1 MSLTIKVTTSYIL
14 FSPTNSYFSSASF
27 LSSYKSF
34 ISGSSLWSLE
44 IIFTITCISSLPP
57 PVSNTVLWLLSFTKR
72 SYLTW
77 CGLLGAELDGR
88 SVKKLS
94 SPSCVI
100 ELLQW
105 VFREKRP
112 FFSSFNLLLCYL
124 QTLKAPLVHHLPL
137 CVASLRLGCGSWS
150 FSTCSLSSLR
160 LPFPAQGL
168 SDFIKGEAVN
178 ACIAWSDLPQQ
189 LCLFESVNLSVQ
201 IYLAQRGRATVT
213 GGERLFYLVKS
224 YRGDGFEKQSHP
236 DGAIIFTLLFRQF
249 VDNL

>member
-1 MSLTIKVTTSYIL
+1 MSLTIKVTTSYVL

-44 IIFTITCISSLPP
+44 IIFTITCIFSLPL
-57 PVSNTVLWLLSFTKR
+57 PVSNTVLWLVSFTKR
-72 SYLTW
+72 SYLTAKNLMRVVGSRAGW
-77 CGLLGAELDGR
+77 QDR
-88 SVKKLS
+88 KKLS

-160 LPFPAQGL
+160 LPFPAQRL

-189 LCLFESVNLSVQ
+189 LCLFWKCKPFCSNLSCPERKSNC
-201 IYLAQRGRATVT
+201 YRRRA
-213 GGERLFYLVKS
+213 LV
-224 YRGDGFEKQSHP
+224 
-236 DGAIIFTLLFRQF
+236 LLG
-249 VDNL
+249 